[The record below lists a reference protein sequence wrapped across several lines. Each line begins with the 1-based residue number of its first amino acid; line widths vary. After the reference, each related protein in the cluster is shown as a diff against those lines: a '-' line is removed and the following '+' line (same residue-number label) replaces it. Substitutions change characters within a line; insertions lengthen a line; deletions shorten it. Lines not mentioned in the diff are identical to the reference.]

1 MSDIIHLQGNL
12 HRVKTSL
19 LSYADKSNDFS
30 FFNPRHILDSSKPA
44 GFSRQEMAELRE
56 SIRTQGLENPIIARW
71 IEKEGQK
78 VLQLVCGER
87 RKRCI
92 DKLIFENV
100 DCYDPFTGTWVPAKQ
115 LYEYIDCR
123 INNIDNKTAY
133 AYAFSENETSVG
145 IGDAATVSLVKYF
158 RDNGLSDTEILQI
171 TSKSNSWLRET
182 DLILT
187 LDSNTFQSLIN
198 NEINRVSALKLVE
211 IKDLDVRNTVLE
223 NSKSFAIKRLE
234 EVKVKLKN
242 DLENAESKLEVAK
255 SLVTESEILGNP
267 NQDIIN
273 TVNKLETKVIEK
285 KSEIQEA
292 EETIPKVT
300 SKDIHNAK
308 KELNNSE
315 SKSLTWSKIK
325 KYWHG
330 PINEIIKN
338 NNEVPLE
345 VNINDVYLIRDVLKA
360 IEIGER
366 DIISILQNHNK
377 N

>member
-1 MSDIIHLQGNL
+1 M
-12 HRVKTSL
+12 
-19 LSYADKSNDFS
+19 
-30 FFNPRHILDSSKPA
+30 
-44 GFSRQEMAELRE
+44 
-56 SIRTQGLENPIIARW
+56 
-71 IEKEGQK
+71 
-78 VLQLVCGER
+78 
-87 RKRCI
+87 
-92 DKLIFENV
+92 
-100 DCYDPFTGTWVPAKQ
+100 
-115 LYEYIDCR
+115 
-123 INNIDNKTAY
+123 
-133 AYAFSENETSVG
+133 
-145 IGDAATVSLVKYF
+145 
-158 RDNGLSDTEILQI
+158 
-171 TSKSNSWLRET
+171 
-182 DLILT
+182 
-187 LDSNTFQSLIN
+187 
-198 NEINRVSALKLVE
+198 
-211 IKDLDVRNTVLE
+211 E